1 MIIGLAGLSGTG
13 KSTSL
18 RYLDYKSTF
27 IISCTNKQLQIPGFR
42 RKYKKAE
49 VVNKKPVGNWLVSND
64 YTTIGKWLKI
74 IDKLRPD
81 IKTVVVDDANYC
93 LSNNIM
99 DSALEKG
106 WDKHV
111 VFAKNYY
118 DLIMEASELRED
130 LNVVF
135 ISHII
140 NAGTDLDEHWQLY
153 SSGKMLDRTVNIDGL
168 FSYILYTERQVDDE
182 GNISYFFRTKTNGN
196 DTCRSVDGC
205 FKDKLIEPNM
215 QKVLDT
221 IHNFEYG
228 EEEEEI
234 ADDHNETNNDDN
246 ILNEAN

>member
-18 RYLDYKSTF
+18 RYLDYNSTF

-49 VVNKKPVGNWLVSND
+49 IVDKKPVGNWLVTND
-64 YTTIGKWLKI
+64 YGTISKWLKVI
-74 IDKLRPD
+74 NKLRPE
-81 IKTVVVDDANYC
+81 IKTVVIDDANYC

-99 DSALEKG
+99 ASALDKG

-118 DLIMEASELRED
+118 DLIMEASELRDE

-140 NAGTDLDEHWQLY
+140 NAGTDIEERWQMY
-153 SSGKMLDRTVNIDGL
+153 SSGKMLDKTVNIDGL
-168 FSYILYTERQVDDE
+168 FSYILYTERQVDDD
-182 GNISYFFRTKTNGN
+182 GNVSYFFRTKTNGN

-215 QKVLDT
+215 KKVLDT
-221 IHNFEYG
+221 IHAFEYG
-228 EEEEEI
+228 DLE
-234 ADDHNETNNDDN
+234 DDN
-246 ILNEAN
+246 EPMTKEEVNEAN